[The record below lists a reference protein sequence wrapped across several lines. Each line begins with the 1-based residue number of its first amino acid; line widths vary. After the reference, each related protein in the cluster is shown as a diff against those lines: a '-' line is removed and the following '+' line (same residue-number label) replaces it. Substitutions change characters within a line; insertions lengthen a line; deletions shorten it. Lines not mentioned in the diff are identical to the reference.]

1 MPEDVRDRLVEAGA
15 IADYEQR
22 PEYQQNDYLGW
33 IERAKR
39 PETREQRIRQML
51 AELRAGGTYMNMDH
65 PPSVRD

>member
-1 MPEDVRDRLVEAGA
+1 MPDDVRDRLVGAGV
-15 IADYEQR
+15 IVDYEQR

-39 PETREQRIRQML
+39 PETREKRIRQML

-65 PPSVRD
+65 PQSARD

>member
-15 IADYEQR
+15 MADYEQR